1 MDAIDAIEIINDVT
15 WKDFG
20 RHPDFPE
27 ARDMAISALKKQIA
41 KKPICLKYTSQVS
54 ATAVQLTT
62 VFECCNCHKPVM
74 RQVSYCSECGTRL
87 DWSEI

>member
-1 MDAIDAIEIINDVT
+1 MTEKEAIEIINDVT

-27 ARDMAISALKKQIA
+27 ARDMAISALEKQIA
-41 KKPICLKYTSQVS
+41 KKPDYIGPWFRCSNCKKGMGIPNYTINLD
-54 ATAVQLTT
+54 AHDY
-62 VFECCNCHKPVM
+62 CHH
-74 RQVSYCSECGTRL
+74 CGQRI